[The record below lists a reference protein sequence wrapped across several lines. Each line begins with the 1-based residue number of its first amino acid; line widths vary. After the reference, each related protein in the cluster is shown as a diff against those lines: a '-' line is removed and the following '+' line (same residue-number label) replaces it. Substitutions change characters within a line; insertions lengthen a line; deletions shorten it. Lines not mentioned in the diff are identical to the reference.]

1 MSRSRNYIPLPH
13 GSEMASLSLPACV
26 HLSEDCNCTILNVS
40 GCLGEKCTFC
50 QDGNRLKSENE
61 KWAYRMNCLSY
72 EKQRQIADKYFNG
85 QMPWSGEKP
94 RKRRNPKLADNA
106 EGD

>member
-1 MSRSRNYIPLPH
+1 
-13 GSEMASLSLPACV
+13 
-26 HLSEDCNCTILNVS
+26 
-40 GCLGEKCTFC
+40 
-50 QDGNRLKSENE
+50 
-61 KWAYRMNCLSY
+61 MNCLSY